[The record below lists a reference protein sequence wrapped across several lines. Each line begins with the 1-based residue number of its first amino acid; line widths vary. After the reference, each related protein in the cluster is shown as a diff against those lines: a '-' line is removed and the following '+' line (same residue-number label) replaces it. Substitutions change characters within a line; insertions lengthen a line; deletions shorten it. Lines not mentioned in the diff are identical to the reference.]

1 MDDKFNAVVRRI
13 SALPFIKPCD
23 LEEAF
28 IKFNERAESLED
40 EEVKKFTLGLIDY
53 AQVQWRERF
62 AVQDW
67 NLYDLNC
74 SKGSSSLQ
82 EEIVKVISIIFINAF

>member
-1 MDDKFNAVVRRI
+1 MISLVWKRVKKSGFQTAYEKDDKFNAVVRRI

-28 IKFNERAESLED
+28 GKFGERAENLED
-40 EEVKKFTLGLIDY
+40 EEVKNFTHGLIDY
-53 AQVQWRERF
+53 AQLQWRERF

-67 NLYDLNC
+67 
-74 SKGSSSLQ
+74 K
-82 EEIVKVISIIFINAF
+82 